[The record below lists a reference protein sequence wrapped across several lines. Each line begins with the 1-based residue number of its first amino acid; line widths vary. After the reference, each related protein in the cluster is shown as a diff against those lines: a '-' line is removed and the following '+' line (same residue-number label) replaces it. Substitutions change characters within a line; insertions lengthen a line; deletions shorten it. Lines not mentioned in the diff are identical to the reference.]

1 MKKIVM
7 NSFFAII
14 MCFAFAAC
22 DSGQNANNTNNDT
35 NTESTDAMKSAEKA
49 NDEKEDNM
57 ETSSAGAEDYDFED
71 AAEFA
76 MKAADGGMFEVDDSK
91 LAAQKA
97 SSTTV
102 KNFAKKM
109 VTDHT
114 KTNNELK
121 SLASKKNITL
131 PATMSDDHKKKLDKL
146 SGLTGADFDEEYM
159 EAMDKDHEKDV
170 KLFEKAAEDDDLDAE
185 IKAFAAKT
193 LPTLRMH
200 SEMADSGKE
209 MAKKM
214 DMDTIGISKKNR

>member
-57 ETSSAGAEDYDFED
+57 EASSDFED

-76 MKAADGGMFEVDDSK
+76 MKAADGGMFEVEASK